1 METTTSSFK
10 LVKRIKDDKFNV
22 DHLHYYY
29 LLLQIGTQNFQMC
42 VADPRKNH
50 CLLIENYQFEKVG
63 NVEELIQVLSKI
75 FENHHLLMAGFW
87 AGVKM
92 AVKNDIFTLVPSSV
106 FVKDSLN
113 QYLALNA
120 VVDEENI
127 QSLYYKHAKSEAIN
141 VFGVERKLI
150 DWVFSIYKK
159 IKVQVVHHGSA
170 FIEGILRND
179 DHTHDKS
186 MFILVEG
193 SHLQV
198 VVTRDKKLLYYNQFT
213 SQKVNDFMKY
223 ILLIMRALRLDQN
236 TSKVLVWGDIN
247 NESAFFKLLY
257 KYTRNISFG
266 NKPSYLSFNYMF
278 DELHDHQYFDLYS
291 LYLCD

>member
-1 METTTSSFK
+1 
-10 LVKRIKDDKFNV
+10 
-22 DHLHYYY
+22 
-29 LLLQIGTQNFQMC
+29 MC

-50 CLLIENYQFEKVG
+50 CLLIENYQFEKIG

-92 AVKNDIFTLVPSSV
+92 AVKNETFTLVPSSV
-106 FVKDSLN
+106 FDKDSLN
-113 QYLALNA
+113 HYLALNA
-120 VVDEENI
+120 DVDEENI
-127 QSLYYKHAKSEAIN
+127 QSLYYKHAKTEAIN

-150 DWVFSIYKK
+150 DWIFSIYKK
-159 IKVQVVHHGSA
+159 IKVQVVHQGSA

-223 ILLIMRALRLDQN
+223 ILFIMRALRLDQN